1 MCRNNTFAKI
11 KVLVLKGVAMSGE
24 RKIKQLIMETRKIT
38 ARIIDDDNFDRELPV
53 FAWVLYDDDDIEPW
67 FIHPDFQANEYPYG
81 VDMIKRISK
90 KDVGVV
96 EYKWEQ

>member
-1 MCRNNTFAKI
+1 MND
-11 KVLVLKGVAMSGE
+11 E

-38 ARIIDDDNFDRELPV
+38 AKIVDEGGEFNRELPV
-53 FAWVLYDDDDIEPW
+53 FAWVLYDDDDMEPW
-67 FIHPDFQANEYPYG
+67 FIHPDFQVNEYPYG

-90 KDVGVV
+90 TDVGVV